1 MSSMIS
7 SISSRTG
14 VPAIKW
20 PLQLRQLK
28 FVTRS
33 GETCYAKK
41 SKPAPVRRTEGYF
54 GSFQAEGQ
62 NEKYGGK
69 IKLVRWK
76 GFDPSRYCYRQ
87 PLKLVRLPVPPPPQI
102 DLTLPRSEEH
112 TSELQSHSF
121 ISYAVFCLKKN

>member
-54 GSFQAEGQ
+54 GSFQAERQ
-62 NEKYGGK
+62 NEKYRGK
-69 IKLVRWK
+69 IKFVGWK
-76 GFDPSRYCYRQ
+76 RFQPSRYCFPQ
-87 PLKLVRLPVPPPPQI
+87 PLKLGRLPVPPPPPI
-102 DLTLPRSEEH
+102 GPTVP
-112 TSELQSHSF
+112 
-121 ISYAVFCLKKN
+121 VF